1 LKKPTF
7 FVAPDKKEETKQNLY
22 YLGWACFV
30 GWKVGDVI
38 NWNFKKEK
46 NNWKSWPLKD
56 ALEINK
62 FLLWECFFNL
72 NQTVFFTFLQ
82 KQQYRLERI

>member
-7 FVAPDKKEETKQNLY
+7 FVAPDKTKRRNKTESILSRMG
-22 YLGWACFV
+22 LALV
-30 GWKVGDVI
+30 GWKVGDV

-56 ALEINK
+56 AVRK
-62 FLLWECFFNL
+62 
-72 NQTVFFTFLQ
+72 
-82 KQQYRLERI
+82 